1 MSKAVSFGAKV
12 LPVTA
17 SLTSLREL
25 IVSNELT
32 FLMEAHDGLSAAI
45 AERAGFRGLWA
56 SGLSIASALGYR
68 DANEASWTQ
77 VVDVVEHIVDAT
89 NIPVLVDGDS
99 GFGNFNNAR
108 LVARKLE
115 QRGASGIC
123 LEDKRFPKINSFVG
137 DRHLL
142 ADIDEFCG
150 RLEAVKDTTGP
161 DFVVVARIEALI
173 AGHSL
178 DEALCRADAYSEA
191 GADAI
196 LIHSREAV
204 ADEILTFAKEWNNKL
219 PVVIV
224 PTKYYKT
231 PTSVYRDAGISTV
244 IWANHSMRAAIA
256 GMRDACGRIRSEES
270 IAGIEDQ
277 VAGLDELFSLM
288 GYDELAQAEEQYLP
302 KRTAER
308 RPSDSDQLSNRQLA
322 QEGDVTCATASF
334 RKRALP
340 Y

>member
-1 MSKAVSFGAKV
+1 MSEAISFGAGV
-12 LPVTA
+12 LPVTE
-17 SLTSLREL
+17 SSTTLREL
-25 IVSNELT
+25 ILSDDLT

-123 LEDKRFPKINSFVG
+123 LEDKRFPKMNSFVG

-173 AGHSL
+173 AGHGL
-178 DEALCRADAYSEA
+178 DEALSRADAYSEA

-196 LIHSREAV
+196 LIHSREDV

-256 GMRDACGRIRSEES
+256 GMRDICGRIRLEES
-270 IAGIEDQ
+270 VAAIEDQ
-277 VAGLDELFSLM
+277 VAGLDELFRLM
-288 GYDELAQAEEQYLP
+288 GYNELAQAEGRYLP
-302 KRTAER
+302 KHITQPQALKE
-308 RPSDSDQLSNRQLA
+308 PTKL
-322 QEGDVTCATASF
+322 GCGGCTCL
-334 RKRALP
+334 RDG
-340 Y
+340 